1 MGEYEMIS
9 VIDYGAGNIQSVI
22 KAFHH
27 IGCEV
32 QVTADREVIK
42 ASDAAILPG
51 VGAFG
56 DSMNCLKNAGLVQP
70 VLDFIE
76 SGKHFL
82 GICLGLQLL
91 FEGSEESPGVRGLG
105 VLEGKIHRIP
115 ADRGLKVPHIGWNS
129 LELRSQSGLFAGLE
143 EDPYVY
149 FVHSYYLHADDPSVV
164 SSTTEYGVR
173 IDASIQRGNLF
184 ATQFHPEKSGR
195 IGLKMLQNFVARID
209 AD

>member
-1 MGEYEMIS
+1 
-9 VIDYGAGNIQSVI
+9 
-22 KAFHH
+22 
-27 IGCEV
+27 
-32 QVTADREVIK
+32 
-42 ASDAAILPG
+42 
-51 VGAFG
+51 
-56 DSMNCLKNAGLVQP
+56 MNCLKNAGLVQP

-76 SGKHFL
+76 SGKPFL

-105 VLEGKIHRIP
+105 VLEGKILRIP

-195 IGLKMLQNFVARID
+195 TGLKMLQNFVARID

>member
-1 MGEYEMIS
+1 MIA

-22 KAFHH
+22 KAFHYMGSD
-27 IGCEV
+27 I
-32 QVTADREVIK
+32 QVTSDREVLK
-42 ASDAAILPG
+42 AADAAVLPG

-56 DSMNCLKNAGLVQP
+56 DSMHCLERSGLVQP

-76 SGKHFL
+76 SGKPFL

-91 FEGSEESPGVRGLG
+91 FEGSEESPGVPGLG
-105 VLEGKIHRIP
+105 VLEGEIHRIP

-129 LELRSQSGLFAGLE
+129 LEPRSQSGLFTGLE
-143 EDPYVY
+143 EHPYVY
-149 FVHSYYLHADDPSVV
+149 FVHSYYLHAENPGVV

-195 IGLKMLQNFVARID
+195 TGLQMLKNFVSLID
-209 AD
+209 VK

>member
-1 MGEYEMIS
+1 MIS

-27 IGCEV
+27 IGCAV
-32 QVTADREVIK
+32 QVTADPEVIRESK
-42 ASDAAILPG
+42 AAILPG

-56 DSMNCLKNAGLVQP
+56 DSMNSLKQSGLVQP

-76 SGKHFL
+76 SGKPFL

-91 FEGSEESPGVRGLG
+91 FEGSEESPGVHGLG

-115 ADRGLKVPHIGWNS
+115 ANRGLKVPHMGWNS
-129 LELRSQSGLFAGLE
+129 LELRNQSGLFSGLE

-173 IDASIQRGNLF
+173 ID
-184 ATQFHPEKSGR
+184 EKSGR
-195 IGLKMLQNFVARID
+195 TGLKMLQNFVAQID
-209 AD
+209 TV

>member
-76 SGKHFL
+76 SGKPFL

-149 FVHSYYLHADDPSVV
+149 FVHS
-164 SSTTEYGVR
+164 
-173 IDASIQRGNLF
+173 
-184 ATQFHPEKSGR
+184 
-195 IGLKMLQNFVARID
+195 
-209 AD
+209 

>member
-76 SGKHFL
+76 SGKPFL

-91 FEGSEESPGVRGLG
+91 FEGSGAKGAAYRVEFFGASQPERPFCRAGRGSVCILCAFLLSPCGRSERCLVDDGVR
-105 VLEGKIHRIP
+105 R
-115 ADRGLKVPHIGWNS
+115 AD
-129 LELRSQSGLFAGLE
+129 
-143 EDPYVY
+143 
-149 FVHSYYLHADDPSVV
+149 
-164 SSTTEYGVR
+164 
-173 IDASIQRGNLF
+173 
-184 ATQFHPEKSGR
+184 
-195 IGLKMLQNFVARID
+195 
-209 AD
+209 

>member
-76 SGKHFL
+76 SGKPFL

-105 VLEGKIHRIP
+105 VLEGKILRHPSGPRAKGAAYRVEFFGASQP
-115 ADRGLKVPHIGWNS
+115 ERPFCRAGRGPVCVLCAFLLSPCG
-129 LELRSQSGLFAGLE
+129 RSERCLI
-143 EDPYVY
+143 DN
-149 FVHSYYLHADDPSVV
+149 
-164 SSTTEYGVR
+164 GVR
-173 IDASIQRGNLF
+173 R
-184 ATQFHPEKSGR
+184 
-195 IGLKMLQNFVARID
+195 

>member
-76 SGKHFL
+76 SGKPFL

-164 SSTTEYGVR
+164 SSTTEYCVR

-195 IGLKMLQNFVARID
+195 TGLKMLQNFVARID